1 MSDLRKNYLIANEIG
16 ECLLKVFHHMFL
28 KADIMEEFRRLERR
42 RRSMRSDHTCD
53 TITDDE
59 IDAHLGITFTEGRDQ
74 IKDPMRF
81 TITFGSWSLCRIEC
95 MRDEA
100 LGTIIKYWTIE
111 HAPSNDGY
119 VVLREDENADIKYFK
134 YDVIGVGL
142 PSVCRLIV
150 NEIRDA
156 LNAELDRQFG
166 PAAESDDRVVYYDV
180 ETKPGLIVEP
190 IYKID
195 TDYFKIGD
203 IYLLDIKPEF
213 ENHTIYP
220 LLDDGDKT
228 EYPRRVYAICE
239 NRCKESIIFKFK
251 AIGGTRLEA
260 IEVRASDFEKG
271 LISASMF
278 AYNDKLS
285 QEDNK

>member
-1 MSDLRKNYLIANEIG
+1 MGDFRKNCLIANEIG
-16 ECLLKVFHHMFL
+16 ECLLKAFHHMFL

-42 RRSMRSDHTCD
+42 RRSMMSDHTCD

-59 IDAHLGITFTEGRDQ
+59 IDANLGITFTEGRNQ
-74 IKDPMRF
+74 VRDPMKF
-81 TITFGSWSLCRIEC
+81 TITCEGRSLCRIEC
-95 MRDEA
+95 MRDEPMCR
-100 LGTIIKYWTIE
+100 TIIKYWTVE
-111 HAPSNDGY
+111 HAPSNEGY
-119 VVLREDENADIKYFK
+119 VVLQEDKDSDIKYFK

-142 PSVCRLIV
+142 PSVCRLII

-166 PAAESDDRVVYYDV
+166 PTAEPDEKVVYYDV

-195 TDYFKIGD
+195 TDYFKTGD

-213 ENHTIYP
+213 DSHEVYV
-220 LLDDGDKT
+220 GDKK

-239 NRCKESIIFKFK
+239 NRCKASVIFKFK
-251 AIGGTRLEA
+251 SIGGKTLET
-260 IEVRASDFEKG
+260 IDVRVSDFEKG
-271 LISASMF
+271 LISASMI
-278 AYNDKLS
+278 AYNDMLN